1 MIVEGKGEK
10 RREKDMGEHMDIMI
24 MQNGTHKNHAI
35 WERTGLDYMSSIQVL
50 LVGMMVEHCLN
61 YLL

>member
-24 MQNGTHKNHAI
+24 MQNGTHQQI
-35 WERTGLDYMSSIQVL
+35 YLEL
-50 LVGMMVEHCLN
+50 LLF
-61 YLL
+61 LLWIAN